1 MNSTNHTQSD
11 QAVPPSLPSPS
22 AKFWHDL
29 RARWRRLAGNR
40 IFPLATFLI
49 GLLLGITGLLF
60 YAFLIAHDALP
71 DSVTTVSSGVIVV
84 QVSPDYIAEL
94 AQQNLRAAGMP
105 GTVQDVQASMTQN
118 GPLTLTGEDRFTVL
132 GVSVTRRFTVL
143 LQPYVKDCQLQV
155 HILHADLNGI
165 VVTGLTTNFEKQIN
179 RELQVKMSQLP
190 QGFTYC
196 TVGVRTN
203 PQALSIIYSA
213 VPNADSTAMTSRKNR
228 EL

>member
-1 MNSTNHTQSD
+1 MNSTDHTQSD
-11 QAVPPSLPSPS
+11 QVVPPSLLSSS

-29 RARWRRLAGNR
+29 RARWRRLAGNK

-49 GLLLGITGLLF
+49 GLFLGVAGLLF
-60 YAFLIAHDALP
+60 YAFLISHDALP
-71 DSVTTVSSGVIVV
+71 DSVATVPSGVIVV
-84 QVSPDYIAEL
+84 QVNPGYIAEL
-94 AQQNLRAAGMP
+94 AQQNLRVAGMP

-179 RELQVKMSQLP
+179 RELRVKMSQLP

-213 VPNADSTAMTSRKNR
+213 VPNAGSTAMTSRKNR